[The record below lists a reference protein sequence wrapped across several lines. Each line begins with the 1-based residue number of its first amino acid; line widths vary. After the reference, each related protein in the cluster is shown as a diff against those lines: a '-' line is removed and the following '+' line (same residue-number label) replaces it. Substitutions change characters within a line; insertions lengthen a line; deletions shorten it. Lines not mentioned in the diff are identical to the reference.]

1 MIDNVDKNWNTLDIT
16 ATALIYD
23 KWSSLIYDKWSS
35 LIYDK
40 SSSLIYDKSSA
51 LIYDKCS
58 SLGPSS
64 LIPRL
69 SPSF

>member
-1 MIDNVDKNWNTLDIT
+1 MINVVV
-16 ATALIYD
+16 
-23 KWSSLIYDKWSS
+23 YDKWSS

-64 LIPRL
+64 LIPKL
-69 SPSF
+69 SPIF

>member
-23 KWSSLIYDKWSS
+23 K
-35 LIYDK
+35 

-51 LIYDKCS
+51 LIYDKYS

-69 SPSF
+69 SPIF